1 METVSQ
7 TKIYFAVETGTDPQ
21 AVGRLIAAADSAAL
35 LIVPGAEV
43 ALDARTARP
52 LVECAQAKGI
62 AALIAD
68 DAQLARTLR
77 ADGVHLRWAE
87 DVVARYGE
95 AREILGGRYIVG
107 ADAGRSR
114 DDAMTLGEAGADY
127 VAFGIPAHVEDRE
140 SARGRRLDLIGWW
153 SEIFEVPCVGFD
165 VETVEEA
172 TALAA
177 AGADF
182 VALAAPADTSADEL
196 ARWGEDLARAV
207 AVPEAA
213 A

>member
-1 METVSQ
+1 METVSE
-7 TKIYFAVETGTDPQ
+7 TRIYFVVAAGAAPQ
-21 AVGRLIAAADSAAL
+21 TVARLVAAADTAAL
-35 LIVPGAEV
+35 LIVPGPGA
-43 ALDARTARP
+43 ALDAAAARP
-52 LVECAQAKGI
+52 LVACAQAKGI

-68 DAQLARTLR
+68 DAVLARALR
-77 ADGVHLRWAE
+77 ADGVHLRW
-87 DVVARYGE
+87 DDNIVARYKE
-95 AREILGGRYIVG
+95 ARDILGRRFIVG

-114 DDAMTLGEAGADY
+114 HDAMTLGEADADY

-140 SARGRRLDLIGWW
+140 TARARRLDLIGWW
-153 SEIFEVPCVGFD
+153 NEIFEVPCVAFD

-172 TALAA
+172 RALAA

-182 VALAAPADTSADEL
+182 VALTVPENLSADEL
-196 ARWGEDLARAV
+196 ARWGEELAGAL